1 MPSLIMSLKSMWR
14 KKSHIAPAAIAPTF
28 ALVLKYKSLPSVL
41 APCNNWPD
49 LPL

>member
-1 MPSLIMSLKSMWR
+1 MPSLITSLKSMWR

-28 ALVLKYKSLPSVL
+28 ALEYKSLPSVL